1 MKRDWDY
8 IRDLLLA
15 IESEEDVY
23 LRQDGEEKNIF
34 IYHLQLLTEQG
45 YIIGPSVGTYMNGS
59 KYVNPV
65 EPRLSMEGHDLLDT
79 LRSQGLW
86 ERIKAGSKER
96 GIELTFES
104 IKIAAAH
111 FLPKMF

>member
-15 IESEEDVY
+15 IESEEDIY
-23 LRQDGEEKNIF
+23 SRQNGKEKNIF
-34 IYHLQLLTEQG
+34 IYHLQLLTEKG

-59 KYVNPV
+59 KHVNPV

-79 LRSQGLW
+79 LRSKGLW

>member
-15 IESEEDVY
+15 IETEEDIY
-23 LRQDGEEKNIF
+23 SRQNGEEKNIF
-34 IYHLQLLTEQG
+34 INHLQLLTEKG
-45 YIIGPSVGTYMNGS
+45 YIIGPRVDTYLNGE
-59 KYVNPV
+59 KYVTDIT
-65 EPRLSMEGHDLLDT
+65 PRLSMEGHDLLDT

-86 ERIKAGSKER
+86 ERIKTGSKER
-96 GIELTFES
+96 GVELTFES

>member
-15 IESEEDVY
+15 IESEEEIY
-23 LRQDGEEKNIF
+23 SRQNGGEENIF
-34 IYHLQLLTEQG
+34 FYHLQLLTEKG
-45 YIIGPSVGTYMNGS
+45 YVIGPSVGTYLDGE
-59 KYVNPV
+59 KYVTDV
-65 EPRLSMEGHDLLDT
+65 TPRLSMEGHDLLDT

-86 ERIKAGSKER
+86 ERIKTGSKER
-96 GIELTFES
+96 GVELTFES
-104 IKIAAAH
+104 IKIAAAY